1 MAKRGKSS
9 IKRGDLI
16 SGADGQMATVEEIV
30 RDTDSDQEPYLVVR
44 DMSSGELMQV
54 PFNGVERD
62 PEVEKQYRVRAD
74 QAERPASSAKVT
86 SVKAGGGLTD
96 DGRLL
101 VPLHEEELV
110 ATTREVELGA
120 VRLLKRVE
128 TVPVEIDIPVERD
141 QVSIERITKDE
152 YVDVAPEVRYEGDTM
167 IVPVIE
173 EILVTAKRFLLREE
187 VRITRTRIA
196 ESVHVSES
204 VRRERLDVE
213 EIDEKMKSDVSS
225 SETSPL

>member
-1 MAKRGKSS
+1 
-9 IKRGDLI
+9 
-16 SGADGQMATVEEIV
+16 
-30 RDTDSDQEPYLVVR
+30 
-44 DMSSGELMQV
+44 
-54 PFNGVERD
+54 
-62 PEVEKQYRVRAD
+62 
-74 QAERPASSAKVT
+74 
-86 SVKAGGGLTD
+86 
-96 DGRLL
+96 
-101 VPLHEEELV
+101 
-110 ATTREVELGA
+110 GA
-120 VRLLKRVE
+120 VRLRKRVE
-128 TVPVEIDIPVERD
+128 TVPVEIDVPVERD

-213 EIDEKMKSDVSS
+213 EIDEKMKSDVTSGES
-225 SETSPL
+225 SPL